1 MNNLD
6 LEKGEY
12 PIIIKPNLGQP
23 ILINLREFKNEK
35 DVFIK
40 KITFSALIIALPEQ
54 SNKEILEFFYLNIY
68 IQPIL
73 KDEGEFTK
81 RRGEKYPLQILKIE
95 KIKKLDFRDQGVLKE
110 ENCIIWDIYN
120 SLLQIDEI
128 FGKRRELYKIKFQI
142 KKIKSINRLLKE
154 TGRNFLLFDIVH
166 DLPNRIV
173 DKINYHSIALFDK
186 KFADFSFIQATDF
199 HVARR
204 NDFILRFLKDKVR
217 EKVKLQEK
225 HKRKLSKIDRS
236 VLTRDFEFREEFQ
249 EERLKDLR
257 FARYNFN
264 YNLRKLIGYINERV
278 EKNELDF
285 VLMTGDLIDYNNIAS
300 GNYQYENNFQVL
312 IDILLGL
319 NRGLDKPPFLIE
331 EEFVNKQEILAPIF
345 TIVGNHDY
353 RKGHYGINLGTINQ
367 MFGMTKKE
375 IKGYNDAKFVNYL
388 KSLRSRDKYLKDYF
402 RYLNPNLNFKVKI
415 GKHYNFIFIDTGQ
428 DSIADMHDLIKGS
441 PSTKGL
447 KDEQIDLIR
456 AYIQLS
462 HDEKIVIVMHAPP
475 ISPNLKKK
483 RKFKKKFKL
492 KRKLQWSDFY
502 EHNLKKYIG
511 CARLEKVLNL
521 KYQTIMYNFSNFL
534 RICVGADKIIRRKID
549 LILAGHAH
557 TIREFRLKEMK
568 ETESISMGFYFT
580 KIPINVPCEVYANK
594 YREIFKKFKNP
605 KDFQIWFDVNKPFIF
620 QTQPVGPIGLKYKFK
635 PPGFRYF
642 IIKNDQIT
650 DAKIFSLHFK

>member
-1 MNNLD
+1 MNKLD

-35 DVFIK
+35 DIFVK
-40 KITFSALIIALPEQ
+40 KITFNALIIALPEQ
-54 SNKEILEFFYLNIY
+54 SIQEILEFFYLNIY

-73 KDEGEFTK
+73 KDEGEFTE
-81 RRGEKYPLQILKIE
+81 RRGEKYPLQILEIE
-95 KIKKLDFRDQGVLKE
+95 KIKKLDFRDQGVLEE

-120 SLLQIDEI
+120 SLLKIDEI
-128 FGKRRELYKIKFQI
+128 FGKRRELYKIKFKI

-154 TGRNFLLFDIVH
+154 TGRNLLLFDIVH
-166 DLPNRIV
+166 DLPNRFV

-186 KFADFSFIQATDF
+186 KFADFSFIHATDC

-236 VLTRDFEFREEFQ
+236 VLTRDFEFKEEFQ

-264 YNLRKLIGYINERV
+264 YNLRKLISYINDRV
-278 EKNELDF
+278 VKNELDF

-300 GNYQYENNFQVL
+300 GNYQYENNFQVF

-319 NRGLDKPPFLIE
+319 NRGLDKTPFLIE

-353 RKGHYGINLGTINQ
+353 RKGHYGINLGNINQ
-367 MFGMTKKE
+367 IFGMTKKE
-375 IKGYNDAKFVNYL
+375 IKGYHDAKFVNYL
-388 KSLRSRDKYLKDYF
+388 KSIRSRDKYLKDYF
-402 RYLNPNLNFKVKI
+402 RYVNPNLNFKVKI

-428 DSIADMHDLIKGS
+428 DSIADMHDLLKGC

-475 ISPNLKKK
+475 ISPNLVKK
-483 RKFKKKFKL
+483 RKFEKKFKL
-492 KRKLQWSDFY
+492 KRELQWSDFY
-502 EHNLKKYIG
+502 EDNLKKYLG
-511 CARLEKVLNL
+511 CARLDKVLNL

-557 TIREFRLKEMK
+557 AIKEYRLKEMK
-568 ETESISMGFYFT
+568 ETETISMGFYFT
-580 KIPINVPCEVYANK
+580 KIPIDVPCEVYANK
-594 YREIFKKFKNP
+594 YRKIFKKFENP

-642 IIKNDQIT
+642 IIKNDQIK
-650 DAKIFSLHFK
+650 DVKIYSLHLK

>member
-428 DSIADMHDLIKGS
+428 DSIADMHDLLKGS

-549 LILAGHAH
+549 LILAGHTH
-557 TIREFRLKEMK
+557 TIKEFRLKEMK
-568 ETESISMGFYFT
+568 ETETISMGFYFT